1 MMEHTGNDP
10 EHENE
15 IWWCM
20 NHAAAQ
26 IQKVYRGYRTRGKF
40 AMSFADIVKLLS
52 FEPKEAEIPKSSA
65 LSSVAT
71 STVVEAKNPSRD
83 NYGWKSTIRMVKKL
97 SGLQSMQRKIIKN
110 VTEIEERSK
119 EHFQLLLRSTQE
131 GESQSTKNAVED
143 HMAET
148 LALPWADL
156 KSNLQQYLET
166 TQTLFKFMR
175 QNGDG
180 SYTRNLSSTEPES
193 QSSPPG
199 AARHGMK
206 EHVRRPYRK
215 GTTNPLQS
223 KRYTISQYNRPRAG
237 QPNRRYNKKK
247 HKQQIEE
254 LHFLRQKEECTFVPA
269 LCKRKGVRAI
279 RKHPDSGNVF
289 DRLQSEG
296 QKREERRK
304 KRVARQSCSKFTFS
318 PNILATSKS
327 TPAVSSAA
335 TFQRL
340 YADGQK
346 HREKREK
353 IYLNRPKPAF
363 EPDLSPSRD
372 YYEKHWYCREKR
384 KKKFR
389 TRKAV
394 ERGTKALLPPLQP
407 SRRTE

>member
-71 STVVEAKNPSRD
+71 STVVEAKNPSPNSILNMDER
-83 NYGWKSTIRMVKKL
+83 L
-97 SGLQSMQRKIIKN
+97 SGLESMQRKIIKN

-215 GTTNPLQS
+215 GTTNPLQT

-237 QPNRRYNKKK
+237 QPNRRYDKKK